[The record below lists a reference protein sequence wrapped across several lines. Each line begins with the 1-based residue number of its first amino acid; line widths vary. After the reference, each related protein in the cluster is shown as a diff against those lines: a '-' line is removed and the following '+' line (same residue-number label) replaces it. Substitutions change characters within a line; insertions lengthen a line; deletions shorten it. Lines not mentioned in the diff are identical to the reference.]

1 MKLNTESQIIK
12 HFIFKSG
19 ENHVQLL
26 SNFAGHEIDLFF
38 RYAGDQSLFKLAMIV
53 DALKRQG
60 YVDLSLTIPYFPG
73 ARQDRVCNSGE
84 ALSVK
89 VYADFINNMGFRR
102 VSVFDPHSDVVAAV
116 VNNCRVEK
124 NHAFVMKALDWGFD
138 RFNYTLVSPDAGANK
153 KIFDLARILGGAKV
167 IRADK
172 IRDVTNG
179 SIIGTEVFADD
190 LTGETCYI
198 VDDICAGGRT
208 FIELAKKLKEKNA
221 AKVILIV
228 SHYEGVANKTLLK
241 ESGIDKVIT
250 TNSLPNACL
259 TSDDFLEVYEI
270 NELI

>member
-1 MKLNTESQIIK
+1 MRLNTESETIK
-12 HFIFKSG
+12 HFFFKSG

-26 SNFAGHEIDLFF
+26 NNHFDKPIDLFH
-38 RYAGDQSLFKLAMIV
+38 RYSGDQSLFKLAMIV

-60 YVDLSLTIPYFPG
+60 CDNLSLTIPYFPG

-84 ALSVK
+84 ALSAK
-89 VYADFINNMGFRR
+89 VYADFINAMNFRSVR
-102 VSVFDPHSDVVAAV
+102 VFDAHSDVVMALLHNATLF
-116 VNNCRVEK
+116 K
-124 NHAFVMKALDWGFD
+124 NHEFVGRAIDKH
-138 RFNYTLVSPDAGANK
+138 RNYILISPDAGANK
-153 KIFDLARILGGAKV
+153 KIFDLAKYLGGPKV
-167 IRADK
+167 VRADK
-172 IRDVTNG
+172 IRNVTDG
-179 SIIGTEVFADD
+179 SIIGTEVFVDD

-228 SHYEGVANKTLLK
+228 SHYEGVANKALLK

-250 TNSLPNACL
+250 TDSLPNACSF
-259 TSDDFLEVYEI
+259 SDDFLEVFPI

>member
-1 MKLNTESQIIK
+1 MKLNTESKTIK

-26 SNFAGHEIDLFF
+26 NDFAGHEIDLFF

-89 VYADFINNMGFRR
+89 VYADFINNMGFRK

-116 VNNCRVEK
+116 VNNCRVVK
-124 NHAFVMKALDWGFD
+124 NHDFVAKVIQKHPS
-138 RFNYTLVSPDAGANK
+138 NYSLVSPDAGANK
-153 KIFDLARILGGAKV
+153 KIFDLAKHLGGPKV

-172 IRDVTNG
+172 IRNVADGT
-179 SIIGTEVFADD
+179 IIGTEVYADD
-190 LTGETCYI
+190 LTGQSLVLC
-198 VDDICAGGRT
+198 DDICAGGRT

-228 SHYEGVANKTLLK
+228 SHYEGVANKALLK

-259 TSDDFLEVYEI
+259 ISDDFLEVYEI

>member
-1 MKLNTESQIIK
+1 MKLNTESEIIK

-26 SNFAGHEIDLFF
+26 NNFAGHEIDLFF

-89 VYADFINNMGFRR
+89 VYADFINNMGFRK

-116 VNNCRVEK
+116 VNNCRVVK
-124 NHAFVMKALDWGFD
+124 NHEFIKKAIQQVPTFS
-138 RFNYTLVSPDAGANK
+138 YKLVSPDAGANK
-153 KIFDLARILGGAKV
+153 KVFDLSKFLGGPEV

-172 IRDVTNG
+172 TRDVTNG
-179 SIIGTEVFADD
+179 SIIGTEVFVDD

-198 VDDICAGGRT
+198 VDDIASYAGT
-208 FIELAKKLKEKNA
+208 FKALSKKLKEKNA

-228 SHYEGVANKTLLK
+228 SHYEGVADRQSLK
-241 ESGIDKVIT
+241 DSGIDKVIT

-259 TSDDFLEVYEI
+259 VSDDFLEVYEI
-270 NELI
+270 SDLI